1 MGIGDTDGRRN
12 IFTLQKL
19 FSEIHR
25 KWKAKNENTSKK
37 AKANTFAGVI
47 RQILIPDPL
56 FSMDSNT
63 SVWLMSYGLCL

>member
-1 MGIGDTDGRRN
+1 MAAGIFLLYKSFLVKF
-12 IFTLQKL
+12 I
-19 FSEIHR
+19 R

-37 AKANTFAGVI
+37 AKAKTFAGVI

>member
-1 MGIGDTDGRRN
+1 MAAGIFLLYKSFLVKF
-12 IFTLQKL
+12 I
-19 FSEIHR
+19 R

>member
-1 MGIGDTDGRRN
+1 
-12 IFTLQKL
+12 
-19 FSEIHR
+19 
-25 KWKAKNENTSKK
+25 
-37 AKANTFAGVI
+37 VI